1 MLTFL
6 SFFRS
11 ELNCA
16 NKGVAFAPIEMVDLD
31 SEEEE
36 LNQLPGAMEEF
47 DAELE
52 TIELDSIN
60 EMDTVSEKDL
70 PVPVVRCEIENR

>member
-1 MLTFL
+1 
-6 SFFRS
+6 
-11 ELNCA
+11 
-16 NKGVAFAPIEMVDLD
+16 MVDLD

-36 LNQLPGAMEEF
+36 LNQLPGAMEGF

-52 TIELDSIN
+52 TIELDSNN
-60 EMDTVSEKDL
+60 EMETVSEQDL

>member
-1 MLTFL
+1 MLQFL

-36 LNQLPGAMEEF
+36 LNQLPGAMEGF

-52 TIELDSIN
+52 SNN